1 LIIHFTGDVKERLK
15 NLARKLDNAAAD
27 ATGKA
32 LKQFLPEDM
41 RKTTLRT
48 DQVVNLQKKCRVL
61 SVTYTIAV
69 KNLGRDRHKGDKT
82 WRECCLMTVDYL
94 GEHSPEIETIG
105 MILNLKNMEL
115 TNKSGICIAS
125 T

>member
-1 LIIHFTGDVKERLK
+1 
-15 NLARKLDNAAAD
+15 
-27 ATGKA
+27 
-32 LKQFLPEDM
+32 
-41 RKTTLRT
+41 
-48 DQVVNLQKKCRVL
+48 
-61 SVTYTIAV
+61 
-69 KNLGRDRHKGDKT
+69 
-82 WRECCLMTVDYL
+82 MTVDYL